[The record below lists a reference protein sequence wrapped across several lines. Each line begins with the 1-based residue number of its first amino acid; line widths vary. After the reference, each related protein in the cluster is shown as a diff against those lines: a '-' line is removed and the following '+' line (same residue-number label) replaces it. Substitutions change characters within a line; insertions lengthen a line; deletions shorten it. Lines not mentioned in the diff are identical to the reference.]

1 MQAAT
6 QELLARPLAEAEF
19 LCVDVETNG
28 APGQDCEV
36 TEVGAVLVGGG
47 ELHERWS
54 SLVAARAPLSRAVQR
69 LTGISQA
76 MVDAAPEPG
85 PVLAEL
91 ERRLRGRVLVAH
103 SASFDVRALR
113 AAFGRAEMAWPEP
126 PVLCTVA
133 LARRFAPLVRQRRLR
148 ALAAALD
155 LDVEV
160 SHRAL
165 PDAETCARVFC

>member
-19 LCVDVETNG
+19 RCVDVETNG

-76 MVDAAPEPG
+76 MVDEAPEPG
-85 PVLAEL
+85 PVLVEL
-91 ERRLRGRVLVAH
+91 ERRLRGRVLV
-103 SASFDVRALR
+103 
-113 AAFGRAEMAWPEP
+113 
-126 PVLCTVA
+126 
-133 LARRFAPLVRQRRLR
+133 
-148 ALAAALD
+148 
-155 LDVEV
+155 
-160 SHRAL
+160 
-165 PDAETCARVFC
+165 

>member
-1 MQAAT
+1 MGSPAPLLDHPIAA
-6 QELLARPLAEAEF
+6 AEF

-28 APGQDCEV
+28 APGDDCEV

-76 MVDAAPEPG
+76 MVDAAPAPAAT
-85 PVLAEL
+85 LAQL

-103 SASFDVRALR
+103 
-113 AAFGRAEMAWPEP
+113 
-126 PVLCTVA
+126 
-133 LARRFAPLVRQRRLR
+133 
-148 ALAAALD
+148 
-155 LDVEV
+155 
-160 SHRAL
+160 
-165 PDAETCARVFC
+165 

>member
-1 MQAAT
+1 MAPSAPLLEHPIAA
-6 QELLARPLAEAEF
+6 AEF

-36 TEVGAVLVGGG
+36 TEVGVVLVGGG

-85 PVLAEL
+85 PVLSAL

-103 SASFDVRALR
+103 SASFDVRA
-113 AAFGRAEMAWPEP
+113 
-126 PVLCTVA
+126 
-133 LARRFAPLVRQRRLR
+133 
-148 ALAAALD
+148 
-155 LDVEV
+155 
-160 SHRAL
+160 
-165 PDAETCARVFC
+165 